1 MNRASPAEIRRA
13 LEAASAYSKAGILFV
28 PIPVLDAADHTAL
41 IEQAAA
47 KIEKMVEMCE
57 QV

>member
-1 MNRASPAEIRRA
+1 
-13 LEAASAYSKAGILFV
+13 V